1 MQTISTQAEARVR
14 LQRLWVLAAL
24 AAWAMCSLA
33 FAQQPTITPNY
44 KDADLA
50 QIVEA
55 VSEITGK
62 NFIVDP
68 RVRAQVTMLS
78 HTPMSPDAFY
88 QAFLAILQVHG
99 FVAVPAGNVI
109 KIIPDANARQVPG
122 DDLPDRISSSSDE
135 IVTEVI
141 AVKNVS
147 AAQLVP
153 VLRPLIPQYGH
164 FTAYPGS
171 NMLIISDRANNVNR
185 IVRIIQRIDQSGDEE
200 VDVMPLEHASS
211 AEVVRVVNALYPAA
225 AAEGGAGA
233 RMVADERTNSVL
245 ISGEKSQR
253 LRIKALVAHLD
264 TPLESGGDTQ
274 VRYLRFADAEKLAA
288 KLKDQATVTAAT
300 TQGAPPAAGAAAA
313 AQVDKNIT
321 IWAEPETNALVITA
335 PPKVMRALMSV
346 IDKLDIRRAQV
357 LLESILVEVSADKT
371 VDLGVNWAIDGSSDS
386 NAVGGFIQP
395 IGGTSIVDLARAI
408 NDPST
413 VTSVPTGLSVGIGR
427 VMDSGTNFAAILRA
441 LRTDSDNN
449 IIATPQI
456 VTMDNQ
462 EAEIKVAQ
470 EVPFLTGQYAN
481 TGSQVPGVNP
491 FQTIQREEV
500 GNILKITPSIASE
513 GDLVI
518 LKIQQE
524 ASNVAANNFNA
535 VDLVTNKRTITT
547 NVLIEDGGIIVLGG
561 LIADQVTGSEQ
572 RVPILGRIPLIGELF
587 RVRNTQRHKSNLMFF
602 IRPKILRDGMQTA
615 VETNTKYNN
624 LRDQQLKMHN
634 GKAPLLPFEKQPVL
648 EPPPPPPT
656 PPPSAPAPQSPP
668 KEPPGASTTPLDSAP
683 AEPAKA
689 PPPGAQRQQESTSPS
704 G

>member
-264 TPLESGGDTQ
+264 TPLESGGDTCALPMP
-274 VRYLRFADAEKLAA
+274 RSS
-288 KLKDQATVTAAT
+288 
-300 TQGAPPAAGAAAA
+300 PPSSRIRRRSPL
-313 AQVDKNIT
+313 QL
-321 IWAEPETNALVITA
+321 P
-335 PPKVMRALMSV
+335 RALR
-346 IDKLDIRRAQV
+346 L
-357 LLESILVEVSADKT
+357 
-371 VDLGVNWAIDGSSDS
+371 
-386 NAVGGFIQP
+386 
-395 IGGTSIVDLARAI
+395 
-408 NDPST
+408 
-413 VTSVPTGLSVGIGR
+413 
-427 VMDSGTNFAAILRA
+427 LRA
-441 LRTDSDNN
+441 LRRPRRSTRTSRSGRNRR
-449 IIATPQI
+449 P
-456 VTMDNQ
+456 M
-462 EAEIKVAQ
+462 
-470 EVPFLTGQYAN
+470 PWSSLRL
-481 TGSQVPGVNP
+481 
-491 FQTIQREEV
+491 QR
-500 GNILKITPSIASE
+500 
-513 GDLVI
+513 
-518 LKIQQE
+518 
-524 ASNVAANNFNA
+524 
-535 VDLVTNKRTITT
+535 
-547 NVLIEDGGIIVLGG
+547 
-561 LIADQVTGSEQ
+561 
-572 RVPILGRIPLIGELF
+572 
-587 RVRNTQRHKSNLMFF
+587 
-602 IRPKILRDGMQTA
+602 
-615 VETNTKYNN
+615 
-624 LRDQQLKMHN
+624 
-634 GKAPLLPFEKQPVL
+634 
-648 EPPPPPPT
+648 
-656 PPPSAPAPQSPP
+656 
-668 KEPPGASTTPLDSAP
+668 
-683 AEPAKA
+683 
-689 PPPGAQRQQESTSPS
+689 
-704 G
+704 